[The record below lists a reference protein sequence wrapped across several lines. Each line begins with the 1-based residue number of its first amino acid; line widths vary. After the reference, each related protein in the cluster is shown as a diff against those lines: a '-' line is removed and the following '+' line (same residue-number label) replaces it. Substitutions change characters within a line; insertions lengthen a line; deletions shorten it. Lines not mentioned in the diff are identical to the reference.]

1 MRDCAPTIIRSLICA
16 AALLGLGQYAG
27 GDSAIADEAPK
38 ATVPSRDSGGHAY
51 TNRLIHSNDPYLLL
65 HAHNPVDWYPWGPE
79 ALARAKRE
87 NKPIFLSIGYSTCYW
102 CHVAERTIYSNPE
115 IAKLMNQ
122 WFINVKVDRE
132 QRPDLDEIYMLVT
145 EIMTGQ
151 GGWPN
156 NVFLTPD
163 LKPIFAGSYFP
174 PSDDALGRPGFP
186 TVLRTIHEAWTAH
199 PQDVIASADRVFK
212 VMQQARQEKPSTAEM
227 PLTPAAWLEQA
238 REAWLQRVDSEHG
251 GFPSGGREMKFPQ
264 EPVLAMFL
272 ADYRISHNPEDLE
285 VLTRTLNAMA
295 LGGIYDHL
303 GGGFHR
309 YSTETTWSIPH
320 FEKMLYDNTQLLTI
334 YAEAYQLTQDP
345 LYRYIAEN
353 VREYLI
359 RRMAAPDGGFF
370 TAEDAEARGE
380 EGASYLW
387 TREEITSILGA
398 EAARQFFRLYTLTP
412 MPAQSAETV
421 LNDAERGVLRIDPSV
436 VKPARVSDSNIV
448 KRLSDLAP
456 LREKL
461 LASRDRRPQPMR
473 DEKIIVA
480 LNGLAIE
487 AFVRSGKV
495 FQRPED
501 ISLARRAAERIWSLA
516 YDPKN
521 GRLKHEI
528 FRGRAQIDGYLD
540 DYALLGRAL
549 LSLHEATGET
559 IWRNRATL
567 LADAILKK
575 FQRRDGS
582 LATAASAKGLP
593 IPPRDSGDNIYP
605 SGTSAS
611 IDLFQRLAQAS
622 GQAAYATAAERA
634 LRRLSSRVQQDPEAW
649 PVLVVAVNVH
659 SARPAANSGE
669 RVVESGSAAN
679 VPAPSRDASKKL
691 SSLSTANHVRVTAEI
706 RDAGDQDRIIITLHV
721 DRGYHINA
729 NPASLDYLIPTSVVF
744 EELMPTKIIYPRPI
758 RIRPEFAQE
767 GLNVYEGEVQIEVIV
782 LKEALS
788 KRRTLRATVTTQA
801 CTDQICLPPAKL
813 PVVVQATA
821 GK

>member
-1 MRDCAPTIIRSLICA
+1 MQTILRSMICVA
-16 AALLGLGQYAG
+16 VFLGLGQYAG
-27 GDSAIADEAPK
+27 GDSAIAEETPK
-38 ATVPSRDSGGHAY
+38 ATVPSQDSGGHAY

-122 WFINVKVDRE
+122 WFINIKVDRE

-145 EIMTGQ
+145 NIMTGQ

-174 PSDDALGRPGFP
+174 PGDDALGRPGFP

-199 PQDVIASADRVFK
+199 RQDVIASADRVFK
-212 VMQQARQEKPSTAEM
+212 VMQQARQEKPDTADI
-227 PLTPAAWLEQA
+227 PLVPAAWLKQA
-238 REAWLQRVDSEHG
+238 REAWSRRFDSEYG
-251 GFPSGGREMKFPQ
+251 GFPSGDREMKFPQ

-285 VLTRTLNAMA
+285 VLTHTLNAMA
-295 LGGIYDHL
+295 FGGIYDHL

-309 YSTETTWSIPH
+309 YSTEKTWSIPH
-320 FEKMLYDNTQLLTI
+320 FEKMLYDNAQLLTI

-345 LYRYIAEN
+345 LYRYTAEN
-353 VREYLI
+353 VREYLT
-359 RRMAAPDGGFF
+359 RQMTAPEGGFF
-370 TAEDAEARGE
+370 TAEDAEVRGE

-387 TREEITSILGA
+387 TRKEITSTLGA
-398 EAARQFFRLYTLTP
+398 EAAQRFFKVYALTT
-412 MPAQSAETV
+412 MPAQSAETA
-421 LNDAERGVLRIDPSV
+421 LNDTERGVLRVD
-436 VKPARVSDSNIV
+436 VSMMKRGRKVDSATI

-456 LREKL
+456 LRQKL
-461 LASRDRRPQPMR
+461 LAARDRRPQPLR

-501 ISLARRAAERIWSLA
+501 IALARRVAERIWTLA
-516 YDPKN
+516 YDPKS

-540 DYALLGRAL
+540 DYALLGRAM
-549 LSLHEATGET
+549 LSLHVATGET
-559 IWRNRATL
+559 VWRNRAAF
-567 LADAILKK
+567 LADTILKK

-582 LATAASAKGLP
+582 LATAVGDKGLP
-593 IPPRDSGDNIYP
+593 ISPRDSGDNVYP
-605 SGTSAS
+605 SGTSAA
-611 IDLFQRLAQAS
+611 IDLFQRLAEAS
-622 GQAAYATAAERA
+622 GKALYATAAERA
-634 LRRLSSRVQQDPEAW
+634 LRRLSRRVQQDPEAW
-649 PVLVVAVNVH
+649 PVLVAAVNVH
-659 SARPAANSGE
+659 PARQAMNSAE
-669 RVVESGSAAN
+669 RMVESGSAAN
-679 VPAPSRDASKKL
+679 APASSRDASKKL
-691 SSLSTANHVRVTAEI
+691 SSLSTASHVHITAEI
-706 RDAGDQDRIIITLHV
+706 RDAGDQDRIVLTLHV
-721 DRGYHINA
+721 DKGYHINA

-744 EELMPTKIIYPRPI
+744 EELTPAKIIYPRPV
-758 RIRPEFAQE
+758 RIRPEFARE
-767 GLNVYEGEVQIEVIV
+767 GLNVYEGEVSIV
-782 LKEALS
+782 AVVQREALN
-788 KRRTLRATVTTQA
+788 KRKTLRATVTAQA
-801 CTDQICLPPAKL
+801 CTDQVCLPPAKL
-813 PVVVQATA
+813 PVVVQVSAN
-821 GK
+821 K

>member
-1 MRDCAPTIIRSLICA
+1 MPTILRSLIYVA
-16 AALLGLGQYAG
+16 VFLGLGPYTG
-27 GDSAIADEAPK
+27 GDSVSADETSK
-38 ATVPSRDSGGHAY
+38 ATAPSQDSGGHAY

-65 HAHNPVDWYPWGPE
+65 HAHNPVDWYPWGAE

-199 PQDVIASADRVFK
+199 RQDVIASADRVFK
-212 VMQQARQEKPSTAEM
+212 VMQQVRQEKPGAAEI
-227 PLTPAAWLEQA
+227 PLAPAAWLKQA
-238 REAWLQRVDSEHG
+238 REAWLRRFDSEHG
-251 GFPSGGREMKFPQ
+251 GFPSGERETKFPQ

-320 FEKMLYDNTQLLTI
+320 FEKMLYDNAQLLTI

-345 LYRYIAEN
+345 LYRYLAED
-353 VREYLI
+353 VREYLT
-359 RRMAAPDGGFF
+359 RHMAAPEGGFF
-370 TAEDAEARGE
+370 TAEDAEVRGE

-387 TREEITSILGA
+387 TRKEITSILGA
-398 EAARQFFRLYTLTP
+398 VAARQFFRLYTLTP

-421 LNDAERGVLRIDPSV
+421 LNGAERGVLRIDPSV
-436 VKPARVSDSNIV
+436 VNPTRISDSNIV

-456 LREKL
+456 LRHKL
-461 LASRDRRPQPMR
+461 LAARDRRPQPLR
-473 DEKIIVA
+473 DDKIIVA

-487 AFVRSGKV
+487 AFVRSGQV

-501 ISLARRAAERIWSLA
+501 MAAARRAAARIWALA
-516 YDPKN
+516 YDPKS
-521 GRLKHEI
+521 GRLMHEI
-528 FRGRAQIDGYLD
+528 FRGRAQIDAYLD
-540 DYALLGRAL
+540 DYALYGRAM
-549 LSLHEATGET
+549 LSLHEATGEI

-567 LADAILKK
+567 LAEAILKK
-575 FQRRDGS
+575 FQRRNGL
-582 LATAASAKGLP
+582 LATTAGDNGLP
-593 IPPRDSGDNIYP
+593 IPPRDSGDNVYP
-605 SGTSAS
+605 SGTSVAV
-611 IDLFQRLAQAS
+611 DLLQRLAKVS
-622 GQAAYATAAERA
+622 GKAVYATAAERA
-634 LRRLSSRVQQDPEAW
+634 LRRLSSLVQQDPEAW

-659 SARPAANSGE
+659 SARPAANRGE
-669 RVVESGSAAN
+669 RIAKSGTDTNASASN
-679 VPAPSRDASKKL
+679 RDASKKL
-691 SSLSTANHVRVTAEI
+691 SSLSTASHVHITTKVRA
-706 RDAGDQDRIIITLHV
+706 AGDRSHIIFTLRV
-721 DRGYHINA
+721 DQGYHINA

-744 EELMPTKIIYPRPI
+744 EELTPTKIIYPSPV
-758 RIRPEFAQE
+758 RIRPEFARE
-767 GLNVYEGEVQIEVIV
+767 GLNVYEGEVSIVALVPKEV
-782 LKEALS
+782 LN
-788 KRRTLRATVTTQA
+788 KRKILRAIVSAQA
-801 CTDQICLPPAKL
+801 CTDQVCLPPAKL
-813 PVVVQATA
+813 PVVVRISAS
-821 GK
+821 K